1 MSGINGPCNQ
11 PCKLGQPHQFDCHN
25 YIEVELPCPVCD
37 ARFGRHEAACV
48 LALRSADP
56 SQGVS

>member
-11 PCKLGQPHQFDCHN
+11 PCKLGQPHQLDCHN

-37 ARFGRHEAACV
+37 ARFGRHEDACV
-48 LALRSADP
+48 LALRSGDP
-56 SQGVS
+56 S